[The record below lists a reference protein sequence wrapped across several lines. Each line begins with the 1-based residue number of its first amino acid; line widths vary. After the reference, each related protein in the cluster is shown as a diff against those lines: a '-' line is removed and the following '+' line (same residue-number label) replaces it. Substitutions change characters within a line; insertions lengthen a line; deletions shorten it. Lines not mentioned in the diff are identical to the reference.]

1 MIILCLTD
9 ITHEIQHELM
19 SVSLSSFN
27 KDEKMQDDISDC
39 ANSELFIDEIIACI
53 IIATKN
59 DFEQCELNFSKIIHV
74 TIKKCEQFFEKI

>member
-39 ANSELFIDEIIACI
+39 ANSELFINEIITHDM
-53 IIATKN
+53 IATKN
-59 DFEQCELNFSKIIHV
+59 DLEQYELDACKIIHII
-74 TIKKCEQFFEKI
+74 IKKCEQFSEKM